1 MPQTAPAEAGY
12 AIVVQAEQDH
22 WIWALMD
29 LDAVVAASGSAE
41 NRDSA
46 WRCGSLAAATF
57 AALQRARRRTV

>member
-1 MPQTAPAEAGY
+1 MPQPAPAETGY
-12 AIVVQAEQDH
+12 AIVVQAEQDR
-22 WIWALMD
+22 WVWALMD

-57 AALQRARRRTV
+57 AALGRARRRTV

>member
-1 MPQTAPAEAGY
+1 MPQPAPAETGY
-12 AIVVQAEQDH
+12 AIVVQAERDR

-57 AALQRARRRTV
+57 AALRRARQRTV